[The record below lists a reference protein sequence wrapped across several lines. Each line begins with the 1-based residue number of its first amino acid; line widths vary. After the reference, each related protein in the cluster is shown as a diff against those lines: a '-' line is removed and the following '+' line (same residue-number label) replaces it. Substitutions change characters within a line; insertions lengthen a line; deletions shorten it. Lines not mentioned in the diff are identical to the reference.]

1 MSEPAPSRVR
11 YLDFARG
18 VAVFLMILQHSILV
32 LSKNA
37 ETGNSVL
44 GQSFLL
50 LGTAPAAPVF
60 LLVMGIFIGKSRSA
74 AKNIFRRGLRLF
86 LCGYA
91 LNLLRFVLPAE
102 FFCHI
107 LAACSPDISRFWVV
121 DIFQVAGLS
130 MMVLALCKKIPV
142 LNGWLIA
149 SVPVVLLISPGLWG
163 ITQGHLTQPLWGTDP
178 HTVYFPFFPWVI
190 YPIIG
195 VSLSDTL
202 ISINVHRTRC
212 LLSVLGVALILL
224 GLGSYNM
231 FPAGDLYSRTGAA
244 IHFAIIGFTFLWL
257 PFCSWLHTFI
267 QKDRWFTPIVES
279 WSHNVTAIYCVQWIL
294 FGWCTLILGANQLTD
309 IGALAAG
316 LMILLFSHVLCRTAF
331 IRGAF
336 SWI

>member
-1 MSEPAPSRVR
+1 MSEPSPSRVR

-37 ETGNSVL
+37 ETGDGIL
-44 GQSFLL
+44 AQTFLL

-60 LLVMGIFIGKSRSA
+60 LLVMGIFIGSSRSN
-74 AKNIFRRGLRLF
+74 AKKIFLRGLRLF

-102 FFCHI
+102 FFCH
-107 LAACSPDISRFWVV
+107 LLTACSPDISRFWVV

-130 MMVLALCKKIPV
+130 MMVLALCKKVP
-142 LNGWLIA
+142 LLGRWLIA
-149 SVPVVLLISPGLWG
+149 SVPVILFISPYLWG
-163 ITQGHLTQPLWGTDP
+163 ITQWHLTEPLWGIDT

-195 VSLSDTL
+195 MSLSDTL
-202 ISINVHRTRC
+202 ICLNAPRTRY
-212 LLSVLGVALILL
+212 LFSVLGCALILL
-224 GLGSYNM
+224 GLGSYKM

-244 IHFAIIGFTFLWL
+244 IHSTIIGFTFLWL
-257 PFCSWLHTFI
+257 PFCSWLHNYI
-267 QKDRWFTPIVES
+267 QKNRWVTPVIES
-279 WSHNVTAIYCVQWIL
+279 WSHNVTAIYCIQWIL
-294 FGWCTLILGANQLTD
+294 FGWGTLILGANQMVD
-309 IGALAAG
+309 IVALAVG
-316 LMILLFSHVLCRTAF
+316 LVVLQLSHTFSKIPF
-331 IRGAF
+331 IQRAF